1 MYTEIYACRKQIV
14 IVHETF
20 VLNIVST
27 DVVAIIH
34 GSFVLEWV
42 CTVLV
47 GKVQGALRVYPVESL
62 VVFVMYMT
70 GRMRTG
76 TYNYTSGTVCA
87 AW

>member
-1 MYTEIYACRKQIV
+1 MYIDEKVLKVRYVGFSRKCTRGYVCRKQVV
-14 IVHETF
+14 IVHESF

-47 GKVQGALRVYPVESL
+47 GKYREL
-62 VVFVMYMT
+62 
-70 GRMRTG
+70 
-76 TYNYTSGTVCA
+76 
-87 AW
+87 

>member
-1 MYTEIYACRKQIV
+1 MYTEVYVCRKQVV
-14 IVHETF
+14 IVHESF

-47 GKVQGALRVYPVESL
+47 GKVQGALRVHPVESL
-62 VVFVMYMT
+62 LVDGMYMT
-70 GRMRTG
+70 SRK
-76 TYNYTSGTVCA
+76 
-87 AW
+87 

>member
-1 MYTEIYACRKQIV
+1 MHTEVYVCRKQVV
-14 IVHETF
+14 IVHESF

-27 DVVAIIH
+27 DVIAIIH
-34 GSFVLEWV
+34 GSFLLEWV

-47 GKVQGALRVYPVESL
+47 GKVQEALRVHPVESL
-62 VVFVMYMT
+62 LVDVMYMT
-70 GRMRTG
+70 GRKRTG

>member
-1 MYTEIYACRKQIV
+1 MYTEVYVCRKQVV
-14 IVHETF
+14 IVHESF

-34 GSFVLEWV
+34 RSFVLEWV
-42 CTVLV
+42 CRVLV
-47 GKVQGALRVYPVESL
+47 GKVQEALRVHPVESL
-62 VVFVMYMT
+62 LVDVMYMT
-70 GRMRTG
+70 GRKRTG

>member
-1 MYTEIYACRKQIV
+1 MYIDEKVLKVKYVGFSRKCTWRFYVCRKQVV
-14 IVHETF
+14 IVHESF

-47 GKVQGALRVYPVESL
+47 GKVQGALRVHPVESL
-62 VVFVMYMT
+62 LVDGIYI
-70 GRMRTG
+70 
-76 TYNYTSGTVCA
+76 YI
-87 AW
+87 